1 MKYSNKVRINEE
13 KNPGAK
19 TTKNPHAVDNVNAK
33 QGPRTGN
40 QGLTATKRKE
50 FSAAKETRTPLA
62 DMITGAFA
70 SRGEKTKDFI
80 NSGIESIKSTVNAK
94 FKK

>member
-1 MKYSNKVRINEE
+1 MKYSNKVRISEE
-13 KNPGAK
+13 KSPGAK
-19 TTKNPHAVDNVNAK
+19 SVKNMYAVDNVNAK

-40 QGLTATKRKE
+40 QGLTTAKRKE
-50 FSAAKETRTPLA
+50 FVAAKETRAPLA

-80 NSGIESIKSTVNAK
+80 NSGIESVKSTVNAK